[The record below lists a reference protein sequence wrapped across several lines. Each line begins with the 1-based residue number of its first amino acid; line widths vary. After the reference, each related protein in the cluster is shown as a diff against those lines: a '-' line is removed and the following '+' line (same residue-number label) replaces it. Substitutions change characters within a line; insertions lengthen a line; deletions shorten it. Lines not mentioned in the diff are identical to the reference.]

1 MRFGT
6 TYCDIK
12 WNPEKGILYFWK
24 NHKGS
29 YSMWV
34 YNRDK
39 EIEIEIEMRDNYN
52 VSWKIYRYGYKI

>member
-6 TYCDIK
+6 TYCDIEWDPK
-12 WNPEKGILYFWK
+12 KGILYFWK

-39 EIEIEIEMRDNYN
+39 EMWDDYN
-52 VSWKIYRYGYKI
+52 ASWKIYRQSYRF

>member
-39 EIEIEIEMRDNYN
+39 EIEIEMRDNYN